1 MMRGK
6 SLPSEHILCIYKD
19 NHVEQLFNFKKD
31 LENEIL
37 FFEKVILLY
46 FFYLVYLE
54 SLFFP

>member
-19 NHVEQLFNFKKD
+19 NQVEQLFNFKKD